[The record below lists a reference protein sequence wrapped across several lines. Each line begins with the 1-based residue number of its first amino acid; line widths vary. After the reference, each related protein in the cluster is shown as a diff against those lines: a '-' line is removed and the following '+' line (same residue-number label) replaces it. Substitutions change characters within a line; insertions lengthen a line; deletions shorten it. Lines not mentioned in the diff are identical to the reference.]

1 MTSASR
7 SDPEADF
14 PKDLPCP
21 HCGEPIPLQFVHS
34 KLPIRCPRCRQHSV
48 FPLETRRWQ
57 AGLLVAAAIG
67 TVLLI
72 KILSLDS
79 ATSLLGIGAKVAIL
93 LLGLVVGAWL
103 VGRSTR
109 KTATHLVKS
118 RPPFLWFR

>member
-1 MTSASR
+1 MTSGSR
-7 SDPEADF
+7 GDPVADF

-48 FPLETRRWQ
+48 FPLETRLWK
-57 AGLLVAAAIG
+57 AGILVAAATG
-67 TVLLI
+67 TVLLV
-72 KILSLDS
+72 KALSLDNAS
-79 ATSLLGIGAKVAIL
+79 SLLGIGAEIAIL
-93 LLGLVVGAWL
+93 LIGLFVAAWL

>member
-1 MTSASR
+1 MTSVPR
-7 SDPEADF
+7 SDAVSDF

-48 FPLETRRWQ
+48 FPLETRLWK
-57 AGLLVAAAIG
+57 AGILVAAAIG

>member
-118 RPPFLWFR
+118 RPPFLLFR